1 MARIHEGGINMSRVS
16 VEDSS
21 VTVLL
26 EIGGIVNLIAM
37 DEERRDTLELMVKM
51 MADKAYR
58 TKRSQAELNQFLG
71 YKG

>member
-1 MARIHEGGINMSRVS
+1 MARIYEGGINMSRVS

-21 VTVLL
+21 VTVLI
-26 EIGGIVNLIAM
+26 EIGGIVHLIAM

-51 MADKAYR
+51 MADKAYS
-58 TKRSQAELNQFLG
+58 TKRTQTELNQFLG